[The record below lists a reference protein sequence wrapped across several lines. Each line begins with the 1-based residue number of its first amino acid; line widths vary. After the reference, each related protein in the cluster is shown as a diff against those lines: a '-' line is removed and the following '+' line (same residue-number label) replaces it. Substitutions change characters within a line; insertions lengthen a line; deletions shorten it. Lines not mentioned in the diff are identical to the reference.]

1 MKKTFFTI
9 LAGFALVTCL
19 LSSCRG
25 QVTIKTDKGTDTIMF
40 DSDSIQNININ
51 MEGHVRV
58 TTQSDSLAQDSLD

>member
-1 MKKTFFTI
+1 MKKTIFTI
-9 LAGFALVTCL
+9 LAGIALTTCL

-40 DSDSIQNININ
+40 DSDSVQNININ

-58 TTQSDSLAQDSLD
+58 TTQSDSLTQDSLD

>member
-1 MKKTFFTI
+1 MKTTIFTI
-9 LAGFALVTCL
+9 LVGIVLTTCL

-40 DSDSIQNININ
+40 DSDSVQNININ

-58 TTQSDSLAQDSLD
+58 TTQSDSLTQDSLD

>member
-1 MKKTFFTI
+1 MKTTIFTI
-9 LAGFALVTCL
+9 LVGIVLTTCL

-25 QVTIKTDKGTDTIMF
+25 QVTIKTDKGMDTIVF
-40 DSDSIQNININ
+40 DTDSVQNININ